1 MREKIPAIFTFI
13 LLLTAVLVVPVQA
26 ESTDIILGSF
36 DPNENYESYMEFS
49 AFSGEDEYISD
60 IIEDLSNLTVTA
72 CTENKF
78 ILSADKV
85 FFLRMDWYI
94 EGQPQTESEYDNIH
108 FSIDNNIPGRYELIG
123 KSYCARRI
131 SAGRRT
137 AAPHCTRLS
146 QYFSQR

>member
-1 MREKIPAIFTFI
+1 MRDKIPAIFTFI

-72 CTENKF
+72 
-78 ILSADKV
+78 
-85 FFLRMDWYI
+85 
-94 EGQPQTESEYDNIH
+94 
-108 FSIDNNIPGRYELIG
+108 
-123 KSYCARRI
+123 
-131 SAGRRT
+131 
-137 AAPHCTRLS
+137 
-146 QYFSQR
+146 

>member
-36 DPNENYESYMEFS
+36 DPNENYESYIKFS
-49 AFSGEDEYISD
+49 AFFQGRRAVPLRRYH
-60 IIEDLSNLTVTA
+60 EDLSNLTVTA

-85 FFLRMDWYI
+85 FFLLMDWYI
-94 EGQPQTESEYDNIH
+94 EGQPQTESEYDNILFH
-108 FSIDNNIPGRYELIG
+108 
-123 KSYCARRI
+123 
-131 SAGRRT
+131 
-137 AAPHCTRLS
+137 
-146 QYFSQR
+146 